1 MPGGASRPQRRY
13 HEKPW
18 TMHSP
23 ATPLSI
29 QTSAVGSIT
38 RLAYAFARQKGV
50 DADKLLR
57 RAGLSRAQID
67 NPKARV
73 QAGAQIKFLNLVAV
87 ATHDDLLGF
96 HLSLHFD
103 LRMVGLLYYVF
114 ASSETLDDAL
124 RNGARCSST
133 VNESIK
139 LGIHE
144 GSRRIGFIFEPVGIA
159 RHSDRHQIE
168 FWVAAV
174 VRACRLI
181 TKRQVTPESIT
192 FAHVRKPTPELNKFF
207 GCQIVFGA
215 DVDELT
221 FSPAIR
227 SIAVVSA
234 DTYLNDLLVH
244 YCEQALAGQRSRG
257 LFGASVENSLVLL
270 LPHGK
275 AHMSEVARRLGLTP
289 KTMSRRLAAEGL
301 TFSGLLRN
309 LRIGLA
315 KRHLADRTLSISQI
329 AWLLGY
335 RGVSAFT
342 NAYRHW
348 TGYAPRTS
356 RRRARSRSQPS
367 VPMHN

>member
-1 MPGGASRPQRRY
+1 
-13 HEKPW
+13 
-18 TMHSP
+18 MHSS
-23 ATPLSI
+23 ATSFGI
-29 QTSAVGSIT
+29 HTSAVGNIA

-50 DADKLLR
+50 DPDRLLR
-57 RAGLSRAQID
+57 KAGLSRPQID

-73 QAGAQIKFLNLVAV
+73 QAERQIRFLNLVAE
-87 ATHDDLLGF
+87 ATGDDLLGF

-114 ASSETLDDAL
+114 ASSDTLDDAL
-124 RNGARCSST
+124 RNGARCSSI
-133 VNESIK
+133 VNESIRLK
-139 LGIHE
+139 IHE
-144 GSRRIGFIFEPVGIA
+144 GSRQIGFVFDPVGIA

-174 VRACRLI
+174 VRACRLL
-181 TKRQVTPESIT
+181 TKRQVIPEAVT
-192 FAHVRKPTPELNKFF
+192 FAHARKPTPELNRFF
-207 GCQIVFGA
+207 GCPIVFSA
-215 DVDELT
+215 DVDELM

-227 SIAVVSA
+227 NIAVTSA
-234 DTYLNDLLVH
+234 DPYLNDLLVH

-257 LFGASVENSLVLL
+257 LFATSVENSLVLL

-275 AHMSEVARRLGLTP
+275 ARMNEVARKLGLTP

-301 TFSGLLRN
+301 TFSDLLRN

-315 KRHLADRTLSISQI
+315 KRHLADEGLSISQI

-348 TGYAPRTS
+348 TGQAPRTS
-356 RRRARSRSQPS
+356 RRRAQSRSQAS
-367 VPMHN
+367 MSMHS

>member
-1 MPGGASRPQRRY
+1 MPS
-13 HEKPW
+13 
-18 TMHSP
+18 S
-23 ATPLSI
+23 ATPYSM
-29 QTSAVGSIT
+29 QTSAVGNIA

-57 RAGLSRAQID
+57 RAGLSRAQLD

-73 QAGAQIKFLNLVAV
+73 QAEGQIKFLNLAAA
-87 ATHDDLLGF
+87 ATRDDLLGF

-103 LRMVGLLYYVF
+103 LRKVGLLYYVF
-114 ASSETLDDAL
+114 ASSETLYDAL
-124 RNGARCSST
+124 RNGARCTSI
-133 VNESIK
+133 VNESIRLK
-139 LGIHE
+139 IHE
-144 GSRRIGFIFEPVGIA
+144 ANGRIGFVFEPVGVA

-174 VRACRLI
+174 IRACRQI
-181 TKRQVTPESIT
+181 TKRHVTAECIT
-192 FAHVRKPTPELNKFF
+192 FAHRRKPTPELNRFF
-207 GCQIVFGA
+207 GAKIIFGA
-215 DVDELT
+215 DIDELT

-227 SIAVVSA
+227 SIAVVSG
-234 DTYLNDLLVH
+234 DPYLNDLLVH
-244 YCEQALAGQRSRG
+244 YCDQALAGQKSRG
-257 LFGASVENSLVLL
+257 LFGASVENSLSLL

-275 AHMSEVARRLGLTP
+275 AGMSEVARTLGLTP
-289 KTMSRRLAAEGL
+289 KTLSRRLAAEGL

-315 KRHLADRTLSISQI
+315 NRHLADRALSISQI

-342 NAYRHW
+342 NAYRRW
-348 TGYAPRTS
+348 TGHAPRTS

-367 VPMHN
+367 ITMHS

>member
-1 MPGGASRPQRRY
+1 
-13 HEKPW
+13 
-18 TMHSP
+18 MHSP
-23 ATPLSI
+23 ATPSGI
-29 QTSAVGSIT
+29 QTSAVGNIA

-73 QAGAQIKFLNLVAV
+73 QAEGQIKFLNLVAA
-87 ATHDDLLGF
+87 ATCDDLLGF

-124 RNGARCSST
+124 RNGARCST
-133 VNESIK
+133 IVNESIRLK
-139 LGIHE
+139 VHE
-144 GSRRIGFIFEPVGIA
+144 SNRRIGFIFEPVGIA

-174 VRACRLI
+174 IRACRLI
-181 TKRQVTPESIT
+181 TKRHVTAESVT
-192 FAHVRKPTPELNKFF
+192 FAHPRKPTPELNEFF
-207 GCQIVFGA
+207 GSKIIFGA
-215 DVDELT
+215 DLDELT
-221 FSPAIR
+221 FSPAIS

-275 AHMSEVARRLGLTP
+275 ARMNEVARSLGLTP
-289 KTMSRRLAAEGL
+289 KTLSRRLAAERL

-315 KRHLADRTLSISQI
+315 KRHLADKELSISQI

-342 NAYRHW
+342 NAHRRW
-348 TGYAPRTS
+348 TGHAPRGS
-356 RRRARSRSQPS
+356 RRRARPRSQPS
-367 VPMHN
+367 ISMHG

>member
-1 MPGGASRPQRRY
+1 
-13 HEKPW
+13 
-18 TMHSP
+18 MHSS
-23 ATPLSI
+23 ATPFSI
-29 QTSAVGSIT
+29 QTSAVGNIA
-38 RLAYAFARQKGV
+38 RLAYAFARQKGA

-57 RAGLSRAQID
+57 RAGLSRAQME

-73 QAGAQIKFLNLVAV
+73 QAEGQIKFLNLVAA
-87 ATHDDLLGF
+87 ATNDDLLGF

-114 ASSETLDDAL
+114 SSSQTLDDAL
-124 RNGARCSST
+124 RYGARCSAI
-133 VNESIK
+133 VNESIRLK
-139 LGIHE
+139 VHE
-144 GSRRIGFIFEPVGIA
+144 GSRRIGFVFEPVGIA

-168 FWVAAV
+168 FWIAAV
-174 VRACRLI
+174 IRACRLI
-181 TKRQVTPESIT
+181 TRRHVTAESVS
-192 FAHVRKPTPELNKFF
+192 FAHARKPTLEMNRFF
-207 GCQIVFGA
+207 GSKITFGA

-227 SIAVVSA
+227 SMAVVSA

-244 YCEQALAGQRSRG
+244 YCEEAVAGHRTRG
-257 LFGASVENSLVLL
+257 LYGASVENTLAVLL
-270 LPHGK
+270 PQGK
-275 AHMSEVARRLGLTP
+275 ASISAVAAKLGLSP
-289 KTMSRRLAAEGL
+289 KTLARRLAAEGL
-301 TFSGLLRN
+301 TFSGVLRN

-315 KRHLADRTLSISQI
+315 NRHLADKALSISQI

-348 TGYAPRTS
+348 TGHAPRTS

-367 VPMHN
+367 LQMHG